1 MDTIESSRQ
10 FMRMAK
16 AIEYLH
22 DHATRQPSLAQLAAH
37 VHISPEHLQRNFSQW
52 VGISPKQFLQ
62 YINAQ
67 KAKVLLQQ
75 KNSLLEVAHATG
87 LSGTSRLHDLFIHQE
102 GMTPGAYRNAGY
114 NIEICYQFLPSV
126 FGLALVAASEKS
138 VCYVEFVEDEN
149 NLVAAVLQLQ
159 SHFELATLQ
168 ERALPIH
175 QDVQAVLLGKPSDQT
190 IALNFKGTAFQIKV
204 WEALL
209 HIPMGEVVSYQQVA
223 QMINQPTA
231 HRAVASAIAKNHI
244 ALLIP
249 CHRVIRSTGVIGEYR
264 WCRARKLAMLGWE
277 AKQQGD
283 GHDG

>member
-1 MDTIESSRQ
+1 MASHEQTRQ

-22 DHATRQPSLAQLAAH
+22 DHAKEQPSLSDVANH
-37 VHISPEHLQRNFSQW
+37 VHVSAEHLQRDFSQW

-75 KNSLLEVAHATG
+75 QSSLLQVAHETG
-87 LSGTSRLHDLFIHQE
+87 LSGTSRLHDLFVRQE
-102 GMTPGAYRNAGY
+102 GMTPGVYKDAGK
-114 NIEICYQFLPSV
+114 NTVLFYQFLPSV
-126 FGLALVAASEKS
+126 FGLALVAVSGQS
-138 VCYVEFVEDEN
+138 VCYIEFVEHEGD
-149 NLVAAVLQLQ
+149 LQQALMALQ
-159 SHFELATLQ
+159 NHFTLAKL
-168 ERALPIH
+168 EEKALPIH
-175 QDVQAVLLGKPSDQT
+175 EQVQAVLLGAKSEEP
-190 IALNFKGTAFQIKV
+190 IALSLKGTPFQAKV

-223 QMINQPTA
+223 NMINQPTA

-249 CHRVIRSTGVIGEYR
+249 CHRVIRATGVVGEYR

-277 AKQQGD
+277 AQQQAKGC
-283 GHDG
+283 